1 MALILIIEDNPI
13 NRDVLGRRLE
23 RRGFAIRFAED
34 GPSGIAA
41 AKLLMPD
48 VILMDIGLGEM
59 DGYEATRCIR
69 ADPATAAVPIIALT
83 ASAFESDRVKALAA
97 GCIDFDT
104 KPVDLPRLL
113 GKIAAV
119 MGTKAPMAA
128 TDQN

>member
-1 MALILIIEDNPI
+1 MTLVLIVEDNPI

-41 AKLLMPD
+41 AASLMPD

-59 DGYEATRCIR
+59 DGCEATRRIR
-69 ADPATAAVPIIALT
+69 ANPDTASIPIIALT
-83 ASAFESDRVKALAA
+83 ASAFESDRAKALAA

-113 GKIAAV
+113 GKIEAV
-119 MGTKAPMAA
+119 IGPKMPQVAMAGR
-128 TDQN
+128 